1 MSNPALPSNTPTVA
15 NSFQQPPTLTQIQQK
30 VRRLTRSPS
39 TAQLSDADL
48 NNYVNTFLEY
58 DFPENLRTFNLLTD
72 FSFYTNPGQDVYNTD
87 EASFAG
93 ATNNPLYNFQNKYI
107 TNNPPVYIAGFGSR
121 WFQSPERFYAIYP
134 KVNSIQLIGTGDGTA
149 GAFTGTVNANQSIIP
164 PTSNQFIYLLQNN
177 VTFSAIGSPAVNER
191 EGMAMVDVPLVDAAT
206 GFKLN
211 IGNLY
216 DANGSLY
223 NDPIN
228 GPRTIP
234 PTVVDP
240 TNTINYL
247 TGVFT
252 VTFPMNTISGTPI
265 NSQTVPVNTALPQ
278 SVMFYS
284 NTFTIRPVPDQ
295 AYRINFEVRQRPVAL
310 LATNQAPELEEWWQ
324 YIAYGAAMK
333 IFQDRMD
340 LDSVQLIAP
349 EYRRQETL
357 CLRRTL
363 VQNATQRTTTIYAE
377 PDSNNGNN
385 GSWGSGGPGS
395 W

>member
-1 MSNPALPSNTPTVA
+1 MSNPTLPNNTPTINNA
-15 NSFQQPPTLTQIQQK
+15 FQQAPTLTQIQQK

-48 NNYVNTFLEY
+48 NNYINTFLEY

-87 EASFAG
+87 QASFAG
-93 ATNNPLYNFQNKYI
+93 ATNNPLYNFQNKYL
-107 TNNPPVYIAGFGSR
+107 TVNPPVFIAGFQSR
-121 WFQSPERFYAIYP
+121 YFQSPERLFSIYP
-134 KVNSIQLIGTGDGTA
+134 KINSIQLVATGNGTA
-149 GAFTGTVNANQSIIP
+149 TFSGIVNTNQSIVP
-164 PTSNQFIYLLQNN
+164 PISNQFISLLQNN
-177 VTFSAIGSPAVNER
+177 VLFSAINIGNL
-191 EGMAMVDVPLVDAAT
+191 GMAMQDVPVVDAGT
-206 GFKLN
+206 GLKFN

-216 DANGSLY
+216 DANGAVY

-234 PTVVDP
+234 PTVVDL
-240 TNTINYL
+240 TNNINYL

-252 VTFPMNTISGTPI
+252 VTFPVNTLVGSPI
-265 NSQTVPVNTALPQ
+265 NAQVVPTNTALPQ
-278 SVMFYS
+278 SIMFFS

-295 AYRINFEVRQRPVAL
+295 AYKVTMEVRQRPVAL
-310 LATNQAPELEEWWQ
+310 LANNQVPELEEYWQ
-324 YIAYGAAMK
+324 YIALGASIK

-340 LDSVQLIAP
+340 MDSVNLILP

-363 VQNATQRTTTIYAE
+363 VQNGTQRATTIYAE
-377 PDSNNGNN
+377 PNNANLGNN
-385 GSWGSGGPGS
+385 GAWGAGSGTF
-395 W
+395 

>member
-1 MSNPALPSNTPTVA
+1 MSNPTLPSNTPTA
-15 NSFQQPPTLTQIQQK
+15 NNNFQQTPTLSQIQQK

-39 TAQLSDADL
+39 AAQLSDAEL
-48 NNYVNTFLEY
+48 NNYINTFVEY

-87 EASFAG
+87 EASFGG
-93 ATNNPLYNFQNKYI
+93 ATSNALYNFQNKYL
-107 TNNPPVYIAGFGSR
+107 TVNPPVFIAGFGSQY
-121 WFQSPERFYAIYP
+121 FQSPQRFFSIYP
-134 KVNSIQLIGTGDGTA
+134 KINSIQLIATGDGTTT
-149 GAFTGTVNANQSIIP
+149 FTGFVNTNQAIVP
-164 PTSNQFIYLLQNN
+164 PVSNQFISLLQNN
-177 VTFSAIGSPAVNER
+177 VLFSAIGTGDL
-191 EGMAMVDVPLVDAAT
+191 GMGMQDVPIIDAAT
-206 GFKLN
+206 GLKFN
-211 IGNLY
+211 MGNLY
-216 DANGSLY
+216 DVNGAVY

-234 PTVVDP
+234 PTALDL
-240 TNTINYL
+240 TNNINYL
-247 TGVFT
+247 TGQFT
-252 VTFPMNTISGTPI
+252 VTFPANTVTGTPI
-265 NSQTVPVNTALPQ
+265 NAQVVPTNTALPQ
-278 SVMFYS
+278 SLMFFS
-284 NTFTIRPVPDQ
+284 NTFTLRPVPDQ
-295 AYRINFEVRQRPVAL
+295 TYKVNFQVRQRPVAL
-310 LATNQAPELEEWWQ
+310 LADNKAPELEEWWQ

-340 LDSVQLIAP
+340 LDSVALIQP

-363 VQNATQRTTTIYAE
+363 VQNATQRATTIYAE